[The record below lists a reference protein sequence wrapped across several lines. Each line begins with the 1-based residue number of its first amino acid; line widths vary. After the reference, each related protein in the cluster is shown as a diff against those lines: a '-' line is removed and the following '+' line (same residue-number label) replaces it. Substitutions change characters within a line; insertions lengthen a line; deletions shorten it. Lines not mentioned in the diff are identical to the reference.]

1 MATAAARSTT
11 ERNKLIAAIVL
22 GVLAIAALYFAFG
35 RSLFSSSASS
45 AKATPTPK
53 ASPSPRDPGKFTLP
67 SADEQAFNEQTV
79 PIDYRP
85 GQAYAPDAGRN
96 IFAFYEPAKPCPP
109 EICPPTPPKTPEP
122 PPITPAPT
130 PPILASFIT
139 PQSVYAG
146 SQGFRLEVNGDFF
159 PPEARI
165 YFNQT
170 EMPTTFV
177 NAQRLFTDIPA
188 TLISA
193 EGQRQVIVQTPDGTK
208 YSNQVMLVVQAP
220 PRPNFQYVG
229 LIARKRYNNDTAY
242 FLEAN
247 KPAPFSA
254 RLNDVVGGRFRL
266 INISATEVV
275 FEDTSLGFKHRLPI
289 VRSTTGGGTSLPSQ
303 PSGFPS
309 NPGFP
314 TGIPAGIP
322 QDIPGIPNNIPR
334 YVPPTSPNRNPINPD
349 KKDDVDDDGDGY
361 ER

>member
-1 MATAAARSTT
+1 MATAAATSTT

-22 GVLAIAALYFAFG
+22 GVLALGALYFAFG

-67 SADEQAFNEQTV
+67 SADEQAFNTQTV

-146 SQGFRLEVNGDFF
+146 SQGFRLEVNGDKFT
-159 PPEARI
+159 PDARI

-188 TLISA
+188 TLIST
-193 EGQRQVIVQTPDGTK
+193 EGQRQVIVQTPDGK
-208 YSNQVMLVVQAP
+208 LYSNQVMLVVQAP
-220 PRPNFQYVG
+220 PRPNFQYIG
-229 LIARKRYNNDTAY
+229 MIARKRYNNDTAY

-247 KPAPFSA
+247 KPTPFGA

-266 INISATEVV
+266 INISASEVV
-275 FEDTSLGFKHRLPI
+275 FEDTSLPFKHRLQI
-289 VRSTTGGGTSLPSQ
+289 VRPTTGGGSSLPSQ
-303 PSGFPS
+303 PSTGFPPS
-309 NPGFP
+309 PVFPGNNPS
-314 TGIPAGIP
+314 IAP

-334 YVPPTSPNRNPINPD
+334 YIPPSSQIRNPD
-349 KKDDVDDDGDGY
+349 KKDDVDDDGDG
-361 ER
+361 E

>member
-22 GVLAIAALYFAFG
+22 GVLALGALYFAFG

-67 SADEQAFNEQTV
+67 TSDEQAFNEQTV

-109 EICPPTPPKTPEP
+109 EICPPPPPKTPYVP
-122 PPITPAPT
+122 PPTPGPT
-130 PPILASFIT
+130 PHFMAGFIT

-146 SQGFRLEVNGDFF
+146 SPGFRLEVNGDMFT
-159 PPEARI
+159 PDVRI

-188 TLISA
+188 TLIAA

-220 PRPNFQYVG
+220 PRPTFQYVG

-289 VRSTTGGGTSLPSQ
+289 VRPAAGGTTGTQ
-303 PSGFPS
+303 PSSPSTPGFPS
-309 NPGFP
+309 SPGFP
-314 TGIPAGIP
+314 TIIP

-334 YVPPTSPNRNPINPD
+334 YIPPTSPNRNPINPD
-349 KKDDVDDDGDGY
+349 KQDVDDDGDGY
-361 ER
+361 